1 MLSGQT
7 RPKAGKPQISQISQI
22 QPVSIDG
29 LAIRHPENLR
39 NRRNLRISLPGFLLP
54 RSGPFS
60 QATRAKSLVSR
71 KLSVDRNGKRFEAAR
86 SSELPPGKQEGGK
99 AGTGGGGGGGGG
111 GVRRGGRRRAPAG
124 GGREQAGGAP
134 RRRPSP
140 CVGDP
145 NSEYS

>member
-29 LAIRHPENLR
+29 LAIRPPENLR

-60 QATRAKSLVSR
+60 QATRAKSLVSK
-71 KLSVDRNGKRFEAAR
+71 KLSVDTKWQDSRGSETFQTPLTKARREECKNGPVLQDAQGGTER
-86 SSELPPGKQEGGK
+86 SH
-99 AGTGGGGGGGGG
+99 
-111 GVRRGGRRRAPAG
+111 
-124 GGREQAGGAP
+124 
-134 RRRPSP
+134 
-140 CVGDP
+140 
-145 NSEYS
+145 